1 MYKILLT
8 ASIKSVWA
16 GSGPYCSDAVRA
28 PFTFHTQICIRRHQ
42 HTKKPHTT
50 TTHIYIFLIYSRLL
64 LCWCTRTYI
73 HPSTRIASTTF
84 IYIKRRQRSIDKLKI
99 NKSACGVLAQIN
111 TLFSLSVRTESL
123 YNKYQSNLWYPK
135 ANWALERLLCL
146 LRCVC
151 VLTNGFESD
160 IILHY

>member
-8 ASIKSVWA
+8 ASIKSVCA
-16 GSGPYCSDAVRA
+16 GSGPYCSDAVLA
-28 PFTFHTQICIRRHQ
+28 PFTFHTQICSRRH
-42 HTKKPHTT
+42 HTRNHNTCT
-50 TTHIYIFLIYSRLL
+50 TTHIYTLVCARCCVDVCGAHIHPKYTH
-64 LCWCTRTYI
+64 CEYYI
-73 HPSTRIASTTF
+73 HLYKETAAASTNW
-84 IYIKRRQRSIDKLKI
+84 I

-111 TLFSLSVRTESL
+111 TLFFLSRSHA